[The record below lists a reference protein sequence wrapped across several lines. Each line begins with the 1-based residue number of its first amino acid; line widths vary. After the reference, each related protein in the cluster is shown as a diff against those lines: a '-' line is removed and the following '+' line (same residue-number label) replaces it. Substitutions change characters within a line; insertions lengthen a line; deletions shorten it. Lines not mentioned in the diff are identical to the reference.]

1 MNDFSSVAQN
11 VMNVFSD
18 SLIVGNHDSI
28 TLFGIH
34 PQNSMRD
41 YSRKVGSMLLE
52 DTLDTDM
59 AISDVIA
66 EIQYFEKRSRSP
78 IISFLRKEQF
88 RKDIVKEYHK
98 IVAYIDNMVL
108 YFKLQQAQL
117 TKEIKL
123 LEKLSAAISLCST
136 ELEQYIKT
144 GTDVLRS
151 RPIPDKINPALIQ
164 SDDDVWYD
172 RLQRRIEDLKVA
184 HTTALQTQAQIKLL
198 RNSNFAML
206 DKIASAITNTFP
218 IWQNQM
224 ALMLGLEL
232 LATKTT
238 AQDAIVGADHK
249 LGNSFSD
256 KRDFGAT
263 IDREQILALNQS
275 LGSVLTE
282 MVQLEQNDLSI
293 RKKFIQHIT

>member
-1 MNDFSSVAQN
+1 VNDFSSVAKN
-11 VMNVFSD
+11 AMNVFSD

-41 YSRKVGSMLLE
+41 YSRKVVSMLLE
-52 DTLDTDM
+52 ESSDTDM

-66 EIQYFEKRSRSP
+66 EIQHFEMRSRSP
-78 IISFLRKEQF
+78 IISFLRKIQY

-123 LEKLSAAISLCST
+123 LEKMSATISLCST
-136 ELEQYIKT
+136 ELEQCIEA

-151 RPIPDKINPALIQ
+151 RPIHENINPARIQ
-164 SDDDVWYD
+164 SDEDVWYD
-172 RLQRRIEDLKVA
+172 RLQRRIEDLKVS
-184 HTTALQTQAQIKLL
+184 HTASLQTQAQIKLL
-198 RNSNFAML
+198 RNNNFVML
-206 DKIASAITNTFP
+206 DKIASAISNTFP

-232 LATKTT
+232 LATKTNG
-238 AQDAIVGADHK
+238 QDSIIGTSNKPRKH
-249 LGNSFSD
+249 FSAYKD
-256 KRDFGAT
+256 SGAT
-263 IDREQILALNQS
+263 VDLEQILALNQS
-275 LGSVLTE
+275 LGNVLTE
-282 MVQLEQNDLSI
+282 MVQLEQNDLSL
-293 RKKFIQHIT
+293 RKEFMQHII

>member
-1 MNDFSSVAQN
+1 MNDFSSVAKN
-11 VMNVFSD
+11 AMNVFSD

-52 DTLDTDM
+52 ETSDADM

-66 EIQYFEKRSRSP
+66 EIQHFEKRSRSP
-78 IISFLRKEQF
+78 IISFLRKLQY
-88 RKDIVKEYHK
+88 RKDVVKEYHK
-98 IVAYIDNMVL
+98 IVVYIDNMVL

-117 TKEIKL
+117 MKEIKL

-136 ELEQYIKT
+136 ELEQYIEA
-144 GTDVLRS
+144 GTDVLLS
-151 RPIPDKINPALIQ
+151 RPIPEKTKPALPQ
-164 SDDDVWYD
+164 SDEDVWYD
-172 RLQRRIEDLKVA
+172 RLQRRIEDLKVS
-184 HTTALQTQAQIKLL
+184 HTASLQTQAQIKLL
-198 RNSNFAML
+198 RNSNLVML

-232 LATKTT
+232 LATKTN
-238 AQDAIVGADHK
+238 APDAIVGASNN
-249 LGNSFSD
+249 LGNYFSAN
-256 KRDFGAT
+256 RDSGAA
-263 IDREQILALNQS
+263 IDLEQILALNQS

-282 MVQLEQNDLSI
+282 MVQLEQNDLSL
-293 RKKFIQHIT
+293 RKEFIQHIT

>member
-1 MNDFSSVAQN
+1 VNDFSSVAQN

-172 RLQRRIEDLKVA
+172 RLQRRIEDLTVA
-184 HTTALQTQAQIKLL
+184 HTAALQTQAQIKLL

-238 AQDAIVGADHK
+238 AQDAIVGADRK